1 MSYRL
6 LPKPQ
11 QQLLRRLSS
20 NPRYPVDEKSRRAYR
35 ALSVP
40 LKPYL
45 TTSGAANLGDST
57 PIETRTLES
66 PQKATIEVIGDGEA
80 LFSPA
85 YDEQL
90 GTEVITPATT
100 HPDLPLD
107 LLLPGFT
114 RHEEKNVWVNP
125 EPNDRLRD
133 AWEAGERRR
142 WGAGHVSDA
151 EIVGHDED
159 DAGTE
164 R

>member
-1 MSYRL
+1 M
-6 LPKPQ
+6 
-11 QQLLRRLSS
+11 
-20 NPRYPVDEKSRRAYR
+20 
-35 ALSVP
+35 
-40 LKPYL
+40 KPYL
-45 TTSGAANLGDST
+45 TTSGAAYLGDST

-90 GTEVITPATT
+90 GTEVITPATP

-133 AWEAGERRR
+133 AWEADERRR
-142 WGAGHVSDA
+142 WGAGYVSDA

-164 R
+164 G

>member
-11 QQLLRRLSS
+11 QQLLRRLPAIPDTRST
-20 NPRYPVDEKSRRAYR
+20 KSRDARIAHS
-35 ALSVP
+35 SVP

-45 TTSGAANLGDST
+45 TTSGAAYLGDST

-66 PQKATIEVIGDGEA
+66 PATIEVIGDGEA
-80 LFSPA
+80 LFSLA

-90 GTEVITPATT
+90 GTEVITPATP

-125 EPNDRLRD
+125 GPNDRLRD
-133 AWEAGERRR
+133 AWEADERRR
-142 WGAGHVSDA
+142 WGAGYVSDA

-164 R
+164 G